1 MGGPKVDTGRKGGS
15 GQRGKGT
22 GVREVGRGGGGGGGG
37 IRMEKRR
44 HTLKVRENFSRAAR
58 SVPVYTSRKLS
69 GRANTSLIGENC
81 NRLAEKTVSTRA
93 SYSVACSLSQRHPPR
108 QTASRPQN
116 KTPTPPGYPH
126 PPTPPTPSLP
136 NPLFPST
143 CPPFS

>member
-1 MGGPKVDTGRKGGS
+1 
-15 GQRGKGT
+15 
-22 GVREVGRGGGGGGGG
+22 
-37 IRMEKRR
+37 MEKRR

-116 KTPTPPGYPH
+116 KPPTQPGYPQPPPH
-126 PPTPPTPSLP
+126 PPLLYPTPS
-136 NPLFPST
+136 FPRPALHST
-143 CPPFS
+143 NYELYCLSISAQRKRGVKSWACGSERCLRQVLVL